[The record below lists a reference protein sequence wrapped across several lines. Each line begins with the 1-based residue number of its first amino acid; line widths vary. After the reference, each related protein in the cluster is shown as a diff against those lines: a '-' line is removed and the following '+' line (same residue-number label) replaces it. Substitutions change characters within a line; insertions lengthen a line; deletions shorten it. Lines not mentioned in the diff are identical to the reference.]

1 LLEPTAEE
9 MAEREM
15 IFKNI
20 RTRLLDDN
28 EKYFKFTEYKVHGFG
43 SSCTGL
49 AIKDDFDIDIT
60 VYFGD
65 KPCA

>member
-1 LLEPTAEE
+1 
-9 MAEREM
+9 MAERDM

-20 RTRLLDDN
+20 RTRLLAYN
-28 EKYFKFTEYKVHGFG
+28 EKYFRFTKYNVLGFG
-43 SSCTGL
+43 SSYTGL

-65 KPCA
+65 KPYA